1 MGIDAAVLSAPALSG
16 FQRKFLRG
24 QAHALQP
31 VVWVGKDGLGETL
44 LQEVD
49 RALEDHELIKIKF
62 NDHKERKADLS
73 EEIARETR
81 STLAG
86 MIGHVAIFYRPRAE
100 VAKRVIVVP
109 QRP

>member
-1 MGIDAAVLSAPALSG
+1 MNNPGSAPLSG

-31 VVWVGKDGLGETL
+31 VVWVGRDGLGETL
-44 LQEVD
+44 LREVD

-62 NDHKERKADLS
+62 NDHKEEKANLS
-73 EEIARETR
+73 EVIARETG
-81 STLAG
+81 SALAG

-100 VAKRVIVVP
+100 IAKRLIVLP